1 MVPLKPNE
9 LSRDVLDYVSTR
21 QRSARAIASTGMRND
36 DPRDDTMDDK
46 WAFNLRGTDMD
57 ILEVPSPG
65 GSREPAQLRVDDDD
79 PRRERPDRE
88 RRETR
93 GRGRRLQVAHVRLER
108 CALELLHARDVR
120 DSFAERPR
128 SSADLAGIQKIHSSK

>member
-9 LSRDVLDYVSTR
+9 LSRDVLCYVSTI
-21 QRSARAIASTGMRND
+21 ARAVASTGMRNE

-46 WAFNLRGTDMD
+46 WAFNLRAAHMD
-57 ILEVPSPG
+57 VAIVKASSPG

-79 PRRERPDRE
+79 PRRERPDRQ

-93 GRGRRLQVAHVRLER
+93 GRGRGLQVAH
-108 CALELLHARDVR
+108 
-120 DSFAERPR
+120 
-128 SSADLAGIQKIHSSK
+128 G